1 MKKYILIDHDLN
13 FSCICDTKEEIIEA
27 CGYDSDE
34 ITFDNLLP
42 EIGGTYEIIEFEGEV
57 KWLLSSE

>member
-13 FSCICDTKEEIIEA
+13 FSCICDTKETIIEA

-34 ITFDNLLP
+34 ITFDNLLL
-42 EIGGTYEIIEFEGEV
+42 EIGGTYEIIEFEGEINWV
-57 KWLLSSE
+57 LSSE